1 MTDQQWYW
9 DLKHGRAVQSSE
21 RGKADDL
28 LGPYASQDEA
38 EHWKDRVEARNES
51 WKEADKEWAGDED
64 EPPAADA
71 DADKGGG
78 SSW

>member
-9 DLKHGRAVQSSE
+9 DLGKNQAVQASE
-21 RGKADDL
+21 RDKADNR
-28 LGPYASQDEA
+28 LGPYNSKEEA

-51 WKEADKEWAGDED
+51 WKEQDEEWSGEKGDED
-64 EPPAADA
+64 EPEAKD
-71 DADKGGG
+71 GGG